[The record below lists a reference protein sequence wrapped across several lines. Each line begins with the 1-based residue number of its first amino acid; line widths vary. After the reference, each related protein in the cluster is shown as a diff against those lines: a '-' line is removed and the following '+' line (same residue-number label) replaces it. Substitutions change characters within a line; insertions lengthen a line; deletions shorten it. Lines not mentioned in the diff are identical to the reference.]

1 MEVVIE
7 DGRNQKDFEEGTRVL
22 VDIFR
27 STTSIPIILHR
38 GGATRVIP
46 TGSVSVARAMKREDP
61 KRVLVGERFGLKV
74 PGFDYNNSPPSE
86 LMGADL
92 QGREVIFTST
102 NGTKVLERI
111 RNRGGRVFLG
121 GSFVNFSKTVDAVS
135 GGDRVFITLS
145 NRPDGGEADE
155 DRIFGEFIREKLE
168 GGETLTSGATLRWS
182 GGGAGGAPG
191 ACHDG
196 WPDGHRGSPLPR
208 FCARDGCTQR

>member
-38 GGATRVIP
+38 GATRVIP

-74 PGFDYNNSPPSE
+74 PGFDYNNSPSE

-111 RNRGGRVFLG
+111 RNRGRVFL

-145 NRPDGGEADE
+145 NRPDGEADE

-168 GGETLTSGATLRWS
+168 GG
-182 GGGAGGAPG
+182 
-191 ACHDG
+191 D
-196 WPDGHRGSPLPR
+196 PDFGRYAEMVRRGRGSRRLAMMGGRMDIEVALSLDSVPVTVALSG
-208 FCARDGCTQR
+208 DYLVSK